1 MRRLVL
7 IAAALGML
15 AEAVLI
21 AVALFVVGR
30 VIGAYS
36 MSMNGANPAAASVGV
51 QVLAFVVAATL
62 FVVALFL
69 VVAAARDRP
78 LTGFARWLTIAA
90 LVVQWILA
98 VITAVT
104 SGGIAFAL
112 ALAVAGC
119 LTGALLADQRDS
131 RPEAAQRLGS

>member
-15 AEAVLI
+15 GEAVLI
-21 AVALFVVGR
+21 AVALFVLGR

-36 MSMNGANPAAASVGV
+36 MSMNGANPDAASMGV
-51 QVLAFVVAATL
+51 QVLALVLAAAL
-62 FVVALFL
+62 FVVALLL
-69 VVAAARDRP
+69 VVAAVRDRP
-78 LTGFARWLTIAA
+78 LTGPARWLTIGA

-131 RPEAAQRLGS
+131 PRGAAQRLGS